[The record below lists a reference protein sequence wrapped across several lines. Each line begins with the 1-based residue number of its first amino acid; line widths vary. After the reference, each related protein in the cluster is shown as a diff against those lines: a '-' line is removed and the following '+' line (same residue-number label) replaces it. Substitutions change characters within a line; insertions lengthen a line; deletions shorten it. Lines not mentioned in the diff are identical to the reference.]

1 MVDKVLLI
9 DDDEIALML
18 SELVLELN
26 GFAQKVVKLT
36 NGKQGLDFFENLTA
50 GLQDVAASEAPSLVF
65 LDLNM
70 PIMNGWDFLDGFL
83 RKYQVLFPETRVV
96 VLSSTVD
103 PEDFARA
110 KQYDFVV
117 DFLNKPLSDE
127 ALSGLRT
134 NSKLQNLFHV

>member
-18 SELVLELN
+18 SELVIELN
-26 GFAQKVVKLT
+26 EFAQQVVKLT
-36 NGKQGLDFFENLTA
+36 NGKQGLDFFENLAT
-50 GLQDVAASEAPSLVF
+50 GLQHAKTKEAPSLVF

-83 RKYQVLFPETRVV
+83 RKYQVLFPSTRVV

-103 PEDFARA
+103 PQDFARA

-117 DFLNKPLSDE
+117 DFLNKPLTDD
-127 ALSGLRT
+127 ALLGLRA
-134 NSKLQNLFHV
+134 NRNLHNLFHV